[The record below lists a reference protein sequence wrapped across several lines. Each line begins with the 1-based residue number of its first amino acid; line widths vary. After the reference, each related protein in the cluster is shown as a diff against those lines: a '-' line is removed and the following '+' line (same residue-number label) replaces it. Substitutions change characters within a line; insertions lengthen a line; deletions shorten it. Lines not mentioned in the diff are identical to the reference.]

1 MEFVIYALLIA
12 SGFVAGFFVGRSKKT
27 DPAPIVIEQAKPTKR
42 AYVRKAAVDKKK
54 NAAGVVTSADA
65 VVNVSKTSVS
75 AQSAS
80 LPNGRYVD
88 TYMPSEAQRGE

>member
-42 AYVRKAAVDKKK
+42 AYVRKAPVDKKK

-65 VVNVSKTSVS
+65 VVNVSKSV
-75 AQSAS
+75 
-80 LPNGRYVD
+80 PNGKYVD
-88 TYMPSEAQRGE
+88 SPSHERAE